1 MGKVITFN
9 RKASH
14 DYFLEDRF
22 EAGIALQGTEIKAIR
37 KGSVQIKDSYISFIN
52 GEAFIKEMFI
62 PQYEFG
68 NRFNH
73 DETRVRK
80 LLLHKEEIKKLQQK
94 VKLKG
99 YTIVPISL
107 YLEKGLAKMEI
118 ALAKGKD
125 LHDKRQSEKEKDAKR
140 EIQKALKNN
149 Y

>member
-1 MGKVITFN
+1 MHKIITFN
-9 RKASH
+9 RKATH

-22 EAGIALQGTEIKAIR
+22 EAGIVLLGTEIKSIR
-37 KGSVQIKDSYISFIN
+37 KGSVQIKDAYISFIN
-52 GEAFIKEMFI
+52 GEAFIKEMHI
-62 PQYEFG
+62 PQYAFG

-73 DETRVRK
+73 DESRERK
-80 LLLHKEEIKKLQQK
+80 LLLHKDEIKKLQQK

-107 YLEKGLAKMEI
+107 YLDKGLAKLEI

-149 Y
+149 F